1 MASTGTEELI
11 SQGLHVFPS
20 QGKVAFEKQD
30 VRLGPVNMKV
40 LVVLLKADG
49 DVVSRKQLCAQVW
62 PNQLV
67 SDETLTK
74 CISDIRVSLN
84 KLAAGKAFIRTIPKI
99 GYQWL
104 LPVTQPV
111 DAAPRQSKPGPSIS
125 FTFIAGVI
133 CLILFSMVLWNW
145 LHVPD
150 KGEIN
155 IVVLPLRTD
164 SEEGRLAAG
173 LLEDKLRAIIVQ
185 SDSLNLMSTEVVSGL
200 KQRPTNYLRGEFGI
214 NWALEGRVRS
224 LPGGIRVSL
233 SLVDLNTAI
242 VIHTRTGEFVGS
254 EEEISDF
261 TRLFASDAT
270 RLLHGSDVE
279 E

>member
-20 QGKVAFEKQD
+20 QGKVTFKKQD

-40 LVVLLKADG
+40 LVALLKADG
-49 DVVSRKQLCAQVW
+49 EVVSRKQLCAQVW

-84 KLAAGKAFIRTIPKI
+84 KLDAGEKFIRTIPKI

-104 LPVTQPV
+104 LPVTQSV
-111 DAAPRQSKPGPSIS
+111 DAVPRQSKPGPSIS
-125 FTFIAGVI
+125 FAFFVGFI
-133 CLILFSMVLWNW
+133 CLIVFSIVLWNG

-164 SEEGRLAAG
+164 SEESRLAAG
-173 LLEDKLRAIIVQ
+173 LLEDKLRTIIVQ
-185 SDSLNLMSTEVVSGL
+185 SDSLNLMSTEIVSDL
-200 KQRPTNYLRGEFGI
+200 EQSPTNYLRGEFGI

-242 VIHTRTGEFVGS
+242 VIHTRTGEFAGS
-254 EEEISDF
+254 EKEISDF
-261 TRLFASDAT
+261 TRLFANDTT
-270 RLLHGSDVE
+270 RLLNGSDNQE
-279 E
+279 